1 MFGGSGSVNPQSAL
15 SNSTLE
21 AYLDA
26 VQKQYTE
33 HRAQTF
39 VRSIAWYIVLP
50 LALFLVFAPGLIFS
64 IPQEPRVT
72 DNVKTPIAPGRV
84 TWANAL
90 FAVIVFYGIT
100 LLVIFGLGGYWGFA
114 SPFAPNPIGKFMIG
128 K

>member
-1 MFGGSGSVNPQSAL
+1 MFGQGLANPKSAL

-21 AYLDA
+21 AYLEA

-33 HRAQTF
+33 HRVQTF
-39 VRSIAWYIVLP
+39 ARSISWYIVLP

-64 IPQEPRVT
+64 IPAEPRVT
-72 DNVKTPIAPGRV
+72 DNVKTPIAPGRI
-84 TWANAL
+84 TWGNSL
-90 FAVIVFYGIT
+90 FAVIVFYLAI

-114 SPFAPNPIGKFMIG
+114 APFSPNPIAKFMIG

>member
-1 MFGGSGSVNPQSAL
+1 MFGSGAPNPQSTL

-21 AYLDA
+21 AYLEA

-39 VRSIAWYIVLP
+39 MRSIAWYIVLP

-64 IPQEPRVT
+64 IPAEPRVS

-84 TWANAL
+84 TWANSL
-90 FAVIVFYGIT
+90 FAIIVFYLII
-100 LLVIFGLGGYWGFA
+100 LLVIFGLGGYWGFGA
-114 SPFAPNPIGKFMIG
+114 PFAPNPIGKFMIG